1 MNKGDSYVRVTHRE
15 RRDLDTMITFF
26 VKIIVHLL
34 ILSSVLF
41 ERMVRG
47 VNRRGGGGL
56 QFYIC
61 WTVWKIKT
69 KNNQFSQKRTLLQ
82 IALHD
87 IKRYPLHAQP
97 FTDTLMK
104 YTAKPV
110 YT

>member
-47 VNRRGGGGL
+47 VNRRGGGAAVL
-56 QFYIC
+56 YLLDC
-61 WTVWKIKT
+61 LEN
-69 KNNQFSQKRTLLQ
+69 KN
-82 IALHD
+82 
-87 IKRYPLHAQP
+87 
-97 FTDTLMK
+97 
-104 YTAKPV
+104 
-110 YT
+110 